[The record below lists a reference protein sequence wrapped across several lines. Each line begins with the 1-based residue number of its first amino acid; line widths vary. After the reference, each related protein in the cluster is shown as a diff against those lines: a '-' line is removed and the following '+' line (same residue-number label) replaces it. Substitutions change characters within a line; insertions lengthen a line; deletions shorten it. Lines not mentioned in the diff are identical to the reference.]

1 MADAPYIIKLG
12 SSNEAGFLALID
24 DVPQDDMTRWVGAGQ
39 AHPPIP
45 STSAQRPYEVRVPT
59 IRVLT
64 PRRPY
69 STNER
74 RNIVGIGGGPGTL
87 DYDGEVVDAPPG
99 SWIYIRTSES
109 AQGALRRVKVNTN
122 APPNALWPFYRGA
135 LFDGLANRVALEEP
149 AQPTTLFAAWPFYRS
164 ALLGGGREDSLSELL
179 TPDAY
184 GLYGTVHFL
193 LDSATISEVNVGKT
207 RITRLAT
214 TAPAFTEAVDGR
226 DVVFFHDHSTRT
238 IVSHDNESVTVDRP
252 INLTTWAVAT
262 AYGAGSFVIR
272 DGVVYLCVQSHTSVV
287 GINDPPNNP
296 TFWAPQPLSSTGFC
310 ILTGANACESIE
322 DLADP
327 DKCELFELGFYLD
340 ENAPVY
346 LRGDDYN
353 NYDATPFQNPHI
365 AYFAGPTI
373 NDTFESAFHVV
384 SEIEAPLTIVQL
396 GISASMISPFLQG
409 AVLSP
414 EPITPFAGFNGWFHD
429 IKSLDFHPSSPSALF
444 AALKNEITCAK
455 LLIEAEGNTPVCVGI
470 WINLFDNDPV
480 DAQRVKRLGSN
491 AQQLMDAIWAHVGD
505 TTIPTILTG
514 PSRYGG
520 SAEGRATIYAT
531 LNALAAANKN
541 VGVADTRMSTE
552 ISGGLFTFPDDYAID
567 GLHYSA
573 LGQIKKARVNTDTW
587 KLVRARLAEP
597 EPEAAPPTPADI
609 VARIDAA
616 MLEGMDVVSFP
627 GNGGQITLHGRG
639 ELIEARKHYASLVA
653 RQSGLRRTRVRFA

>member
-12 SSNEAGFLALID
+12 SSNEAGFLALLD
-24 DVPQDDMTRWVGAGQ
+24 DVPPEDMTRWVGAGQ

-59 IRVLT
+59 MRVLT

-87 DYDGEVVDAPPG
+87 DYDGEVVNAPPG
-99 SWIYIRTSES
+99 SWLYIRTSQS
-109 AQGALRRVKVNTN
+109 AQGTLRRVKVNPN
-122 APPNALWPFYRGA
+122 DPPTSLWPFYRAA
-135 LFDGLANRVALEEP
+135 LFDGLANRVALDEP
-149 AQPTTLFAAWPFYRS
+149 AQPTTLVAAWPFYRS

-179 TPDAY
+179 TLDAY

-207 RITRLAT
+207 RITRTAG
-214 TAPAFTEAVDGR
+214 APAFTEAVDGR

-238 IVSHDNESVTVDRP
+238 VVSHDNESITVDRP

-262 AYGAGSFVIR
+262 AYGMGSFVIR
-272 DGVVYLCVQSHTSVV
+272 NGVVYLCVQSHTSVV

-296 TFWAPQPLSSTGFC
+296 NYWAPQPLSSTGFC
-310 ILTGANACESIE
+310 ILTGENACESIE

-340 ENAPVY
+340 ENAPIY

-365 AYFAGPTI
+365 GYFAGPTI
-373 NDTFESAFHVV
+373 NDTFEVGFHVC

-414 EPITPFAGFNGWFHD
+414 EPITPFAGFNGWFSD
-429 IKSLDFHPSSPSALF
+429 IKSLDFHPSSPSALWI
-444 AALKNEITCAK
+444 ALKNEITCARLK
-455 LLIEAEGNTPVCVGI
+455 IEAEGNTPVCVGV

-480 DAQRVKRLGSN
+480 DAQRFKRLASN
-491 AQQLMDAIWAHVGD
+491 AQQLMDAIWAHIGD
-505 TTIPTILTG
+505 NTVPTILTG

-520 SAEGRATIYAT
+520 NAAGRALIYEQLNGLAT
-531 LNALAAANKN
+531 ANKN

-552 ISGGLFTFPDDYAID
+552 IAGGLFTFPDDYAFD

-573 LGQIKKARVNTDTW
+573 LGQIKKGRVNTDAW
-587 KLVRARLAEP
+587 KLVRARIAAP
-597 EPEAAPPTPADI
+597 EPVAGPPTPSEI

-616 MLEGMDVVSFP
+616 VLEGLDVVSFP
-627 GNGGQITLHGRG
+627 GNGGQITLRG
-639 ELIEARKHYASLVA
+639 HDQMLETRKYYAALAAAR
-653 RQSGLRRTRVRFA
+653 SGPRKTLARFA